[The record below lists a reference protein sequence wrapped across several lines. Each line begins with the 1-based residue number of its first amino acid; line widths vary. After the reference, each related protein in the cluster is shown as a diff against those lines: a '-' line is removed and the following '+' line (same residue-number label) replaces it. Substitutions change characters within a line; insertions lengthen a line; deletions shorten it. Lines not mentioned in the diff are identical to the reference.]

1 MRNISTIYKLHIVF
15 IAIFIICII
24 TNISD
29 VYARIGSIPN
39 AAVNEDIWRLNFRSS
54 YNLDDKNP
62 RLNHRLRNR
71 IGIDYGLNDWYGLML
86 MLQWLDL
93 DGKKNELSH
102 IFLDQRFELLATN
115 EKFELFGEQQQGYY
129 GGFRL
134 RYEERLLDN
143 QVNHTHIRLIAGKQI
158 GAWDLR
164 YNQILGIELGAQREA
179 GLIIDT
185 RFQFNYKY
193 TPKHFFGIE
202 TFHQFGNVTRGITNF
217 GEPNHLVGAVF
228 TGEASKGI
236 GYEAGYMAGVSRYA
250 PDHSFFVGFFKDF

>member
-1 MRNISTIYKLHIVF
+1 MLYYLRYKCFYIILIY
-15 IAIFIICII
+15 IIIGYS
-24 TNISD
+24 NA
-29 VYARIGSIPN
+29 YARIGSIPN
-39 AAVNEDIWRLNFRSS
+39 AVVNEDIWRLNLRSS

-102 IFLDQRFELLATN
+102 IILDQRFELLATN
-115 EKFELFGEQQQGYY
+115 EQIELFGNKLQGYY

-134 RYEERLLDN
+134 RYEERFLDN

-158 GAWDLR
+158 GGWDLR
-164 YNQILGIELGAQREA
+164 YNQILGLELGAQREA
-179 GLIIDT
+179 GLIVDT
-185 RFQFNYKY
+185 RLQFTYEY
-193 TPKHFFGIE
+193 TTKHRFGIE
-202 TFHQFGNVTRGITNF
+202 TFSNFGNISRGTTKF
-217 GEPNHLVGAVF
+217 GAPNHLVGAVF
-228 TGEASKGI
+228 TGEATKGV

-250 PDHSFFVGFFKDF
+250 PDHSFFIGFFKDF